1 MEIYIINS
9 NMKLNHF
16 NHAKL
21 ILKKIYEQTF
31 NEKKILLKNELDF
44 WSSFVNKNY
53 YLMIKNYTKKDMKIL
68 RKEIELIAEFRL
80 EDCGKI
86 YKILK
91 ASC

>member
-21 ILKKIYEQTF
+21 ILKKICEQTF
-31 NEKKILLKNELDF
+31 NNKKIKLKNELAF

-53 YLMIKNYTKKDMKIL
+53 SLMIKNYTKRDMEKL
-68 RKEIELIAEFRL
+68 RKEIELIAEFKL

-86 YKILK
+86 YMIRENL
-91 ASC
+91 

>member
-31 NEKKILLKNELDF
+31 NNKKIKLKNELAF
-44 WSSFVNKNY
+44 
-53 YLMIKNYTKKDMKIL
+53 
-68 RKEIELIAEFRL
+68 
-80 EDCGKI
+80 
-86 YKILK
+86 
-91 ASC
+91 

>member
-9 NMKLNHF
+9 NNF
-16 NHAKL
+16 NNAKV

-31 NEKKILLKNELDF
+31 NNKKIKLKNELAF

-53 YLMIKNYTKKDMKIL
+53 YLMIKNYTKRDMEKL
-68 RKEIELIAEFRL
+68 RKEIELIAEFKL

-86 YKILK
+86 YMIRENL
-91 ASC
+91 